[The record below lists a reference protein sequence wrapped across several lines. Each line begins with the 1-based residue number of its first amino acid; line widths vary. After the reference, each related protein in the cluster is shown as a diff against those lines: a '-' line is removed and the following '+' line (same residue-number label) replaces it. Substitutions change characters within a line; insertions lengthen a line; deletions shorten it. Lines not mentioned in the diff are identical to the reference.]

1 MKTEK
6 QKLNKVEIN
15 SQNFESL
22 SEKIIAVQQQLKSLG
37 YELENFKL
45 QIFFSEQNPKT
56 LEEIYE
62 QKNIE
67 LL

>member
-1 MKTEK
+1 MKTQKE
-6 QKLNKVEIN
+6 KLNKVEIN

-22 SEKIIAVQQQLKSLG
+22 SEKIIAVQQQLELLG

-45 QIFFSEQNPKT
+45 QIFFSERNPKT